1 MGALRADDRQ
11 AGPGAGF
18 VGRVLMIVHLPVWR
32 EVIEGRRPQM
42 FPRTDVSFLA
52 FCAAPIPL
60 E

>member
-1 MGALRADDRQ
+1 
-11 AGPGAGF
+11 
-18 VGRVLMIVHLPVWR
+18 MIVHLPVWR